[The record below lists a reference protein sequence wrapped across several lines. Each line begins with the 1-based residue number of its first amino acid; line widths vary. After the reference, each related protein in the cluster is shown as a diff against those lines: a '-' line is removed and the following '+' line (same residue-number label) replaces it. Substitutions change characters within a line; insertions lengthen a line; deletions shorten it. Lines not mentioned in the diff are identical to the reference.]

1 MASNR
6 ILLIDDDA
14 DLCALMADF
23 FKQNE
28 LDVEFAND
36 GRSGLSRAS
45 NEPFDL
51 VLLDVMLPFMS
62 GFQVLDQIRRRS
74 AVPVIMLTARIEERD
89 RVQGLN
95 AGADDYLPKPFG
107 PEELLARIR
116 AVLRRAGKLQTAAAP
131 LECANLRLNPQTREV
146 TQNGEPMELTS
157 IEFEILEHL
166 MRSAGRVVSRDEFTT
181 VLYQRQASPYERA
194 LDVHISHLRKKL
206 EANGRPLI
214 HTVRGVGYLMSA
226 AQAESR

>member
-1 MASNR
+1 
-6 ILLIDDDA
+6 
-14 DLCALMADF
+14 MADF

-36 GRSGLSRAS
+36 GRSGLSRAL

-89 RVQGLN
+89 RVAGLN
-95 AGADDYLPKPFG
+95 AGAEDYLPKPFG
-107 PEELLARIR
+107 QEELLARIR
-116 AVLRRAGKLQTAAAP
+116 AVLRRAGKLQTAAPP

-146 TQNGEPMELTS
+146 TQNGEPLELTS

>member
-1 MASNR
+1 
-6 ILLIDDDA
+6 
-14 DLCALMADF
+14 MADF

-36 GRSGLSRAS
+36 GRSGLSRAL

-89 RVQGLN
+89 RVAGLN

-131 LECANLRLNPQTREV
+131 LECANLRLNPQTHEV

>member
-1 MASNR
+1 
-6 ILLIDDDA
+6 
-14 DLCALMADF
+14 MADF

-36 GRSGLSRAS
+36 GRSGLSRAL

-89 RVQGLN
+89 RVAGLN